1 MIPLSSTDSIWVGTD
16 LNNVYAVTLFTDLAY
31 IRAMP
36 GLSAGRNAA
45 VRATITPYVML
56 LDDDYIFTER
66 TNILKLLQV
75 CGSAHIQ

>member
-1 MIPLSSTDSIWVGTD
+1 MLFHSLFIPC
-16 LNNVYAVTLFTDLAY
+16 NVLTLFIDLAY

-75 CGSAHIQ
+75 WLCSY